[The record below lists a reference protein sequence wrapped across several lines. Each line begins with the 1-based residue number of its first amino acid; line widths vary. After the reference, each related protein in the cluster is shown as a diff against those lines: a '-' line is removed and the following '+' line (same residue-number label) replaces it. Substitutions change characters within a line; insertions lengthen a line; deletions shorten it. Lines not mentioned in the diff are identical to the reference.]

1 MDQNTVDQ
9 LFLDGKDQMSKAIDH
24 LSYEL
29 SHIRTGKASPEM
41 LADIHVEAYGAQTP
55 LKHVANI
62 SVVDSKTIAIQPW
75 DKSQLKLVEQA
86 IFASNIGITPM
97 NDGEF
102 IRLTLPPLTEE
113 RRKQLAKQA
122 KTYAEAAKV
131 SLRSTRHK
139 LIEAIKKSVK
149 DGYPED
155 LGKKKEKEVDDEI
168 HNFEVKIDT
177 ILKAKEHE
185 IMTV

>member
-1 MDQNTVDQ
+1 MEKLLSDYIAEGEMHMQE
-9 LFLDGKDQMSKAIDH
+9 SIEH
-24 LSYEL
+24 LSQEL
-29 SHIRTGKASPEM
+29 SHIRAGKASPEM
-41 LADIHVEAYGAQTP
+41 LSDIYVEAYGAKTA

-62 SVVDSKTIAIQPW
+62 NLVDSRTIAIQPW
-75 DKSQLKLVEQA
+75 DKSQLKLIEHA

-102 IRLTLPPLTEE
+102 VRLTVPPLTED
-113 RRKQLAKQA
+113 RRLNLVKQCKQYGED
-122 KTYAEAAKV
+122 TKV

-139 LIEAIKKSVK
+139 LLEYIKKEVK

-155 LGKKKEKEVDDEI
+155 SGKRREKEVDEMTQKYYK
-168 HNFEVKIDT
+168 EVEDLLDK
-177 ILKAKEHE
+177 KEKD